1 MEWDYKV
8 LDPVAF
14 PLEHL
19 RYNEMLE
26 NGREDLIDPLWIAC
40 FCMVRPLSY
49 TQLSR
54 TGLTL
59 CFVSSSS
66 LTLSS
71 DSRSFVSLLF
81 SEFL

>member
-49 TQLSR
+49 T
-54 TGLTL
+54 
-59 CFVSSSS
+59 
-66 LTLSS
+66 
-71 DSRSFVSLLF
+71 LLG
-81 SEFL
+81 